1 MTDRKTRARKERTT
15 KPVTEEHPVLS
26 HKDWLAARTELL
38 LAEKQF
44 TKLRDKLTQQRRDL
58 PWEKVEKE
66 YAFRGAKGR
75 QTLAELFDGRGQLV
89 VYHAM
94 FDPANATSD
103 TPWTEDAAC
112 AACSFWI
119 DNFVNVIV
127 HLNQRDVTLV
137 AASRAPFS
145 TIAAYM
151 ERMGWSFNWV
161 SSGDS
166 DFNFDYGV
174 SFRPIDIEQGND
186 VYYNYR
192 SEPNFAS
199 EREGLSVFFRDDDD
213 NIFHTYS
220 AYARGID
227 MVNAA
232 YHYLDLVP
240 KGRDESVVGK
250 LGWVQRHDEY

>member
-1 MTDRKTRARKERTT
+1 MTDRKTRARTSRTAAHH
-15 KPVTEEHPVLS
+15 HPVVP
-26 HKDWLAARTELL
+26 HKQWLAARIEHLK
-38 LAEKQF
+38 AEKDF

-58 PWEKVEKE
+58 PWEKVDKE
-66 YAFRGAKGR
+66 YAFEGAKGR
-75 QTLAELFDGRGQLV
+75 QTLAELFDGRTQLV

-94 FDPANATSD
+94 FDPANASPD
-103 TPWTEDAAC
+103 TPWTTDAAC
-112 AACSFWI
+112 PACSFWI

-127 HLNQRDVTLV
+127 HLNHRDVTLV
-137 AASRAPFS
+137 AASRAPYPA
-145 TIAAYM
+145 IAAYM
-151 ERMGWSFNWV
+151 KRMGWSFNWV

-166 DFNFDYGV
+166 DFNIDYAV
-174 SFRPIDIEQGND
+174 SFRPSDIEQGND

-199 EREGLSVFFRDDDD
+199 EREGLSVFLRDDDG

>member
-1 MTDRKTRARKERTT
+1 MHQWGESTAGMFVSTRRRESMTKKKTRTRAGGTRRGSA
-15 KPVTEEHPVLS
+15 EHPPVVP
-26 HKDWLAARTELL
+26 HKEWLAARTELL
-38 LAEKQF
+38 AAEKEF
-44 TKLRDKLTQQRRDL
+44 TKLRDKLSQQRRDM
-58 PWEKVEKE
+58 PWEKVDKD
-66 YAFRGAKGR
+66 YAFQGAKGG
-75 QTLAELFDGRGQLV
+75 QTLAELFDGRSQLV

-137 AASRAPFS
+137 AASRAPYR

-151 ERMGWSFNWV
+151 DRMGWSFNWV

-174 SFRPIDIEQGND
+174 SFWPIDIAPRND

-192 SEPNFAS
+192 SGTNFAS
-199 EREGLSVFFRDDDD
+199 EREGLSVFLRD
-213 NIFHTYS
+213 S
-220 AYARGID
+220 A
-227 MVNAA
+227 
-232 YHYLDLVP
+232 
-240 KGRDESVVGK
+240 
-250 LGWVQRHDEY
+250 

>member
-1 MTDRKTRARKERTT
+1 MTDRKTRTKTSRKSV
-15 KPVTEEHPVLS
+15 PEHHRVVS
-26 HKDWLAARTELL
+26 HKDWLAARTRLL
-38 LAEKQF
+38 TAEKEL
-44 TKLRDKLTQQRRDL
+44 TKLRDKLSQQRRDL
-58 PWEKVEKE
+58 PWERVEKE

-75 QTLAELFDGRGQLV
+75 QTLAELFDGRSQLV

-94 FDPANATSD
+94 FDPANAGPD

-119 DNFVNVIV
+119 DNFVNIIV
-127 HLNQRDVTLV
+127 HLNHRDVTLV
-137 AASRAPFS
+137 AASRAPYPAI
-145 TIAAYM
+145 TAYM
-151 ERMGWSFNWV
+151 KRMGWSFNWV

-166 DFNFDYGV
+166 HFNFDYGV

-199 EREGLSVFFRDDDD
+199 EREGLSVFFREDE
-213 NIFHTYS
+213 NKIFHTYS

-227 MVNAA
+227 LVNTA
-232 YHYLDLVP
+232 YNYLDLVP
-240 KGRDESVVGK
+240 KGRDEAVVGK

>member
-1 MTDRKTRARKERTT
+1 MTDRKTRAGTRKTAADHHRVVPHQE
-15 KPVTEEHPVLS
+15 
-26 HKDWLAARTELL
+26 WLAARIELL
-38 LAEKQF
+38 KAEKDF
-44 TKLRDKLTQQRRDL
+44 TKLRDKLTQQRREL
-58 PWEKVEKE
+58 PWEKVDKE
-66 YAFRGAKGR
+66 YAFEGAKGR
-75 QTLAELFDGRGQLV
+75 QTLDQLFDGRSQLV
-89 VYHAM
+89 IYHAM
-94 FDPANATSD
+94 FDPANATDD
-103 TPWTEDAAC
+103 TPWTKDAAC
-112 AACSFWI
+112 PACSFWI

-127 HLNQRDVTLV
+127 HLNHRDVTLV
-137 AASRAPFS
+137 AASLAPYPA
-145 TIAAYM
+145 IAAYM
-151 ERMGWSFNWV
+151 KRMEWSFNWV

-199 EREGLSVFFRDDDD
+199 EREGLSVFLRDDDD

-232 YHYLDLVP
+232 YQYLDLVP
-240 KGRDESVVGK
+240 KGRDESEVGK

>member
-1 MTDRKTRARKERTT
+1 MTDRKTRASTRKSAAEH
-15 KPVTEEHPVLS
+15 HPVVA
-26 HKDWLAARTELL
+26 HDEWLAARIEHLK
-38 LAEKQF
+38 AEKEF
-44 TKLRDKLTQQRRDL
+44 TKLRDRLSQQRREL

-75 QTLAELFDGRGQLV
+75 QTLAELFDGRSQLV

-94 FDPANATSD
+94 FDPVNASAE
-103 TPWTEDAAC
+103 TPWTEDAPC
-112 AACSFWI
+112 PACSFWI

-127 HLNQRDVTLV
+127 HLNHRDVTLV
-137 AASRAPFS
+137 AASRAPYPV
-145 TIAAYM
+145 IAAYM
-151 ERMGWSFNWV
+151 KRMGWSFNWV

-166 DFNFDYGV
+166 DFNFDFGV
-174 SFRPIDIEQGND
+174 SFRPIDIEESND

-199 EREGLSVFFRDDDD
+199 EREGLSVFFRDDDG

-232 YHYLDLVP
+232 YNYLDLVP
-240 KGRDESVVGK
+240 RGRDESVVGN
-250 LGWVQRHDEY
+250 LGWVQRRDEY

>member
-1 MTDRKTRARKERTT
+1 
-15 KPVTEEHPVLS
+15 
-26 HKDWLAARTELL
+26 
-38 LAEKQF
+38 
-44 TKLRDKLTQQRRDL
+44 
-58 PWEKVEKE
+58 
-66 YAFRGAKGR
+66 
-75 QTLAELFDGRGQLV
+75 
-89 VYHAM
+89 
-94 FDPANATSD
+94 
-103 TPWTEDAAC
+103 
-112 AACSFWI
+112 
-119 DNFVNVIV
+119 
-127 HLNQRDVTLV
+127 
-137 AASRAPFS
+137 
-145 TIAAYM
+145 M

-186 VYYNYR
+186 VYYNFR

-199 EREGLSVFFRDDDD
+199 EREGLSVFFRDDD

-232 YHYLDLVP
+232 YQYLDLVP

>member
-1 MTDRKTRARKERTT
+1 MTDRKTRARKERTRKT
-15 KPVTEEHPVLS
+15 VTEKHPVLS

-38 LAEKQF
+38 LAEKKF

-94 FDPANATSD
+94 FDPANAASD

-119 DNFVNVIV
+119 DNFVSVIV

-199 EREGLSVFFRDDDD
+199 EREGLSVFSRDDDD